1 MLRLVESAER
11 IAGGPTAHLL
21 ATRAKAL
28 SVLGRHDEARDT
40 VTALVALAAGGV
52 ECDTFGFWEPDQIHF
67 AQSWVFAGAG
77 DEAAADRAREQ
88 VLATTRDYQYD
99 ANVRLHEALCTVS
112 KGGVDTG
119 MRQAATVITTLPA
132 AYRSHHIVQTGHLV
146 LRAIPVD
153 QRGRRTVGEFRELLG
168 VGAGV
173 VTA

>member
-1 MLRLVESAER
+1 MRRQLE
-11 IAGGPTAHLL
+11 TAALL
-21 ATRAKAL
+21 TARAKAL
-28 SVLGRHDEARDT
+28 SLLGRHDEARGT
-40 VTALVALAAGGV
+40 VRALVAHAAGGV
-52 ECDTFGFWEPDQIHF
+52 ECDTFGFWKPDQIHF

-88 VLATTRDYQYD
+88 VLDAIRDYRYD
-99 ANVRLHEALCTVS
+99 ADVRLHEALCTVS
-112 KGGVDTG
+112 KGGADVG

-153 QRGRRTVGEFRELLG
+153 QRGRRTVGELRELLA
-168 VGAGV
+168 VGTGV